1 MWTRRRP
8 VRNVLAPQ
16 RRSFYGSPSAASLMY
31 SAAIPVS
38 LDSER
43 RCDMATISNDP
54 PRVAPDRRSSSQ
66 LLVAERWTSLAISVI
81 WVTVLL
87 DALFGPD
94 IITTSAGGDSSVVPS
109 AIVVAVLAFFA
120 TWVVA
125 RHGFRHERAD

>member
-1 MWTRRRP
+1 
-8 VRNVLAPQ
+8 
-16 RRSFYGSPSAASLMY
+16 
-31 SAAIPVS
+31 
-38 LDSER
+38 
-43 RCDMATISNDP
+43 MATISNDP
-54 PRVAPDRRSSSQ
+54 PRVAPDSRTSSQ
-66 LLVAERWTSLAISVI
+66 FLVAEMWTSLAISVI

-94 IITTSAGGDSSVVPS
+94 ILTTSAGGDSSVVPS

>member
-1 MWTRRRP
+1 
-8 VRNVLAPQ
+8 
-16 RRSFYGSPSAASLMY
+16 
-31 SAAIPVS
+31 
-38 LDSER
+38 
-43 RCDMATISNDP
+43 MATISNDP
-54 PRVAPDRRSSSQ
+54 PRVAPDGRSSSQ
-66 LLVAERWTSLAISVI
+66 FIVAEMWTSLAISVI

-94 IITTSAGGDSSVVPS
+94 IVTTSAGGDSSVVPS